1 MRRRRRRP
9 GENERKIRAIR
20 GKYGGEADFS
30 GTVLYWIPSM
40 SGNLGDLRRG
50 EGAIPRPW
58 NAGGG
63 PRRAMRRGQQTIH
76 SMFARAALRPRPSPP
91 PPPEVAASAVPSV
104 AAAAP
109 PVADAGR
116 NDCGRAPGGALCRFS
131 LCCSARRLPC
141 CAASASSSASAATSS
156 STLTTST

>member
-9 GENERKIRAIR
+9 GENERK
-20 GKYGGEADFS
+20 YTQEGENAAARQIFS

-40 SGNLGDLRRG
+40 SGSLGDLRRVQ
-50 EGAIPRPW
+50 GAIPRPW

-91 PPPEVAASAVPSV
+91 PPPEVATSAVPSV

-116 NDCGRAPGGALCRFS
+116 QRGGGGRRA
-131 LCCSARRLPC
+131 AR
-141 CAASASSSASAATSS
+141 AAAQVTSS
-156 STLTTST
+156 GAAKGVPFAGVAAKARGKKLL